1 MTKVAI
7 AFSTKDRVEL
17 SRRSIEPLLHHPKLF
32 DLFLVDGSTTDEGK
46 QFCWDFHKGL
56 TPLRI
61 VENIRGGADA
71 AIVHNLTFILQ
82 RGEQYTHVGL
92 VENDVL
98 LTDPDWFARTMA
110 LFEIGRADGLVV
122 GAASARCFA
131 DRILLQRDGY
141 AVMHNLGAG
150 MVILTREAA
159 ELILRNYR
167 TGWTT
172 NNRAVFSILSGI
184 DIGRYWAF
192 KGGEHWITADWHFDT
207 ILAAHGL
214 ASLALTPSPVEM
226 IGQVPPIE
234 EQGLQIVDKQIDEFC
249 NYETFMGFCD
259 RLNRVQAKLLTLPDQ
274 LWHRDCQGEIIF
286 AHQIASLD
294 GYFQGDWRLQ
304 WSQGFGPF
312 AWQAGASGGPP
323 DALEATARIP
333 VFGSCHVLVRG
344 GNGPTRIKIQDTY
357 SGFDIEPT
365 LQPGIMMAAHVPSG
379 QQYRAIKVTAL
390 DPGAIFHG
398 VQCVLPQPRVLQRS
412 FDWSV
417 LPQC

>member
-71 AIVHNLTFILQ
+71 AIVHNLTFLLQ

-98 LTDPDWFARTMA
+98 LTEPDWFAKTMA
-110 LFEIGRADGLVV
+110 LFELGRADGLVV

-141 AVMHNLGAG
+141 ALMHNLGTG

-234 EQGLQIVDKQIDEFC
+234 EQGLQIVDHEIDEFR
-249 NYETFMGFCD
+249 NYEAFMGFRD
-259 RLNRVQAKLLTLPDQ
+259 RTGHIRSGAMEMPAQ
-274 LWHRDCQGEIIF
+274 LWHRDGQGEIIF
-286 AHQIASLD
+286 AHQLAGI
-294 GYFQGDWRLQ
+294 GGEYGHERPWTMR
-304 WSQGFGPF
+304 WEQGFGPF
-312 AWQAGASGGPP
+312 AWVASET
-323 DALEATARIP
+323 DCSVVFP
-333 VFGSCHVLVRG
+333 VFGPCHVLVRG

-357 SGFDIEPT
+357 SGFDIEPI

-398 VQCVLPQPRVLQRS
+398 VQCVLSQPRVLGHP
-412 FDWSV
+412 FDWLV
-417 LPQC
+417 LPKVG